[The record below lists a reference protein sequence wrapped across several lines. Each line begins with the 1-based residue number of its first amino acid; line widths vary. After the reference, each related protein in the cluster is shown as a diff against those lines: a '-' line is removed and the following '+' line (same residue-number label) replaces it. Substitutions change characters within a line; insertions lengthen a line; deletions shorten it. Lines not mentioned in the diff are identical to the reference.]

1 MRLVDAAL
9 AIPRLFLLL
18 LVLAV
23 WEQVPIAVMI
33 LLIGATG

>member
-1 MRLVDAAL
+1 MRLVDGAL

-23 WEQVPIAVMI
+23 WEQVPVRR
-33 LLIGATG
+33 

>member
-1 MRLVDAAL
+1 MRLVDGAL

-23 WEQVPIAVMI
+23 SERVPARWP
-33 LLIGATG
+33 